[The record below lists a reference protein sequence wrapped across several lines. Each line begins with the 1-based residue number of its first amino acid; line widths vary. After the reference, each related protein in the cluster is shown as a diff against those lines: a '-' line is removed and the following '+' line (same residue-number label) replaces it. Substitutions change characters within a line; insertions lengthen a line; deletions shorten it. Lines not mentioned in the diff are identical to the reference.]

1 MSSGVR
7 RAFVLQQSQT
17 AAEGERGGYVLS
29 LDHFVRSKA
38 LSMRT
43 YDPEF
48 SSIAFCLAC
57 SDEAR
62 AARYKNRER
71 RREKENCEGTPH
83 FHESSSNTPHIYIRI
98 GAYSGGD
105 GAASVW
111 AFPLCLAGDNRNKRA
126 AEKGRRAAD
135 EQGCRM
141 VMRSTQPCVPVIPMT
156 PCVDGTAAATAA
168 TATRCR
174 RGHCLSGS
182 RLDGG
187 AALFCALC
195 EEMR

>member
-17 AAEGERGGYVLS
+17 AAEGESGGICS
-29 LDHFVRSKA
+29 LVRSFRPLKGA
-38 LSMRT
+38 SMRT

-48 SSIAFCLAC
+48 SSTAFCFAC
-57 SDEAR
+57 SDEAS
-62 AARYKNRER
+62 ALRYKNRER
-71 RREKENCEGTPH
+71 RREKEHCEGTPH

-182 RLDGG
+182 KLDGG

-195 EEMR
+195 EEMG